1 MKGYVRSGRSR
12 IKNDLPL
19 SSSFEGF
26 EMSRLAPSVIKDDD
40 ESSSQ
45 FSYPSHHWHDETAN
59 LMQEPIRKG
68 LDASSTYD
76 SSQTSFLEPPEP
88 MKHQSNGF
96 V

>member
-1 MKGYVRSGRSR
+1 
-12 IKNDLPL
+12 
-19 SSSFEGF
+19 
-26 EMSRLAPSVIKDDD
+26 MSRLAPSVSEDYG

-45 FSYPSHHWHDETAN
+45 FSYPSYHWHDETAN
-59 LMQEPIRKG
+59 LMQEPTKKG

-88 MKHQSNGF
+88 MKHQPNGF